1 MTKKKRLLESLR
13 GSGADSSRS
22 LRVSNPEATAADY
35 FSMLERVFGSTETRA
50 DVLLKFQT
58 SRQEPGETFSACV
71 LLIECLLQRGPHKKG
86 VSGKELNCL
95 RVEQILRGCQ
105 GSSPTLNSRVQ
116 MWGPA

>member
-13 GSGADSSRS
+13 GSGADFSRS

-58 SRQEPGETFSACV
+58 SQQEPGETFSACV